1 MSQFSDLQGHVG
13 SCSIL
18 WIAPGARARQVL
30 VFASHGQLSR
40 RIGLD
45 LSPLPAT
52 DYHAGKLTHP
62 ARARTTGGYFIAF
75 PTDLY
80 LRPHLRPR
88 YSSLGLL
95 FWSGPVAARIKV
107 EAAARQLHVGGRVP
121 TKSRPQL
128 ATEEGFNQPTY
139 RGMRIQWG
147 PGPGPVWSSQRGR
160 SGL

>member
-1 MSQFSDLQGHVG
+1 MLG
-13 SCSIL
+13 SSRIRPVPEP
-18 WIAPGARARQVL
+18 PGV
-30 VFASHGQLSR
+30 
-40 RIGLD
+40 D
-45 LSPLPAT
+45 
-52 DYHAGKLTHP
+52 
-62 ARARTTGGYFIAF
+62 FIAF

-128 ATEEGFNQPTY
+128 AAEEDLGPSSVT
-139 RGMRIQWG
+139 RGLGVSRDGQREEPAGKSSRAPRRTLGSTRG
-147 PGPGPVWSSQRGR
+147 PSKSSRFR
-160 SGL
+160 ERTAGLG